1 MMMDRLS
8 ADPGDTSPL
17 LPQRAN
23 GASIEQTLQYKTNL
37 KNYRYGRGL
46 AIGAGLC
53 TLASAVGCLVLYRL
67 ASSWPLGLT
76 GAFLGAFSL
85 VGAVSVGGACCC
97 LCSGDEEKVAK
108 IKVLLADEN
117 QRNALK
123 QMVSDGQF
131 SDLEAHMAKNG
142 ITASDLQE
150 TSIFT
155 GAQSSLFQKLQ
166 KIYDATIAN
175 TTTDSL
181 SQLRSD
187 IQGLLN
193 AKWAPARPIGSM
205 AAAV

>member
-1 MMMDRLS
+1 MMMDRLES
-8 ADPGDTSPL
+8 SDRSPL

-23 GASIEQTLQYKTNL
+23 GATIEQTMQYNINL
-37 KNYRYGRGL
+37 RNYRCGKGT

-53 TLASAVGCLVLYRL
+53 TLASAVGGLVLYRL

-76 GAFLGAFSL
+76 GAFLSVFSL
-85 VGAVSVGGACCC
+85 FGAVVVGGSCCFF
-97 LCSGDEEKVAK
+97 CSGDEEKVAK

-117 QRNALK
+117 QRNALT
-123 QMVSDGQF
+123 QVVSDGEF
-131 SDLEAHMAKNG
+131 SELEAHLVKNG
-142 ITASDLQE
+142 ITSDDLQKASLLTE
-150 TSIFT
+150 R
-155 GAQSSLFQKLQ
+155 QSSLFQKLQ
-166 KIYDATIAN
+166 KIYETTVAN

-193 AKWAPARPIGSM
+193 AKWAPARPIDTT